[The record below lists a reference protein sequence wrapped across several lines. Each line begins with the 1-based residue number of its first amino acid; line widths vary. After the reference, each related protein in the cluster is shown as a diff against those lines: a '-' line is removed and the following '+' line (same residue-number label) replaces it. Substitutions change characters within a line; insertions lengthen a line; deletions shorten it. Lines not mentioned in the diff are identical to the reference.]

1 MIERDEQR
9 VVQRLRERLPG
20 LRAVYLFGSSAS
32 GESGRDSDVDLAV
45 LLDKP
50 LTGLRRFDLAG
61 ELADVVG
68 KDVDLVDLRTASTVL
83 RMQVI
88 GKGRRLFGSGADLEA
103 FEDRVFADYARLN
116 EERAG
121 ILADVRARGS
131 VYG

>member
-1 MIERDEQR
+1 M
-9 VVQRLRERLPG
+9 
-20 LRAVYLFGSSAS
+20 YLFGSAAS
-32 GESGRDSDVDLAV
+32 GESRRGSDVDLAV

-50 LTGLRRFDLAG
+50 LTGVQRFDLANG
-61 ELADVVG
+61 LAEVVG
-68 KDVDLVDLRTASTVL
+68 KDADLVDLGSASTVL

-88 GKGRRLFGSGADLEA
+88 GNGRRLFGAGVALED